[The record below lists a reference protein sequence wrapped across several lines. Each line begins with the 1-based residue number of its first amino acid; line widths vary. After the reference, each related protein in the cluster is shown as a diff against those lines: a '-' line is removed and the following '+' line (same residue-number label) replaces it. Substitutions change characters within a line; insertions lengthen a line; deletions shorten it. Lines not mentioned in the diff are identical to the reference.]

1 MKRRTGIR
9 AFFVFLAILLICVAM
24 LPAMSAGDE
33 ECAGTNVVGID
44 VPAPEPTVVP
54 SDEKLPSLGEK
65 DEGAII
71 DNTTTY
77 LTYWNEKMKWELSE
91 EEIEK
96 DSRILE
102 EKVLVRHYDADDD
115 YYHIK
120 DLNTFGEE
128 MGPVLGLTPDQIMDF
143 VQAHREQLVID
154 RQNYESPA
162 RWRD

>member
-1 MKRRTGIR
+1 MKRKIKI
-9 AFFVFLAILLICVAM
+9 LAVPALLVLLLVGVMAV
-24 LPAMSAGDE
+24 PAMSAGDE
-33 ECAGTNVVGID
+33 KCAGTNVVGID
-44 VPAPEPTVVP
+44 VPAPTPTVP
-54 SDEKLPSLGEK
+54 PDEKLPSLK
-65 DEGAII
+65 DEGVII

-77 LTYWNEKMKWELSE
+77 LTYWNKRMKWGFSE

-120 DLNTFGEE
+120 DLGEFGEE

-143 VQAHREQLVID
+143 VQVHREQLMID
-154 RQNYESPA
+154 RQNYESPP
-162 RWRD
+162 RW

>member
-9 AFFVFLAILLICVAM
+9 AFFVFLAIMLICVAM

-33 ECAGTNVVGID
+33 KRAGTNVVGID
-44 VPAPEPTVVP
+44 VPAPIPTVP
-54 SDEKLPSLGEK
+54 QDEKLPSPREK
-65 DEGAII
+65 DEGVII

-77 LTYWNEKMKWELSE
+77 LTYWNERMKWGLSK

-120 DLNTFGEE
+120 DLGEFGEE

-143 VQAHREQLVID
+143 VQTHREQLMID
-154 RQNYESPA
+154 RQNYESPP
-162 RWRD
+162 RW